1 MYICTYVCM
10 DECNFVYVSMYACM
24 RTYVNLCIC
33 ISYNTDKSALPDV
46 YMHDAR
52 RHTAPKGE
60 CGYIMQSTSA
70 CVA

>member
-1 MYICTYVCM
+1 
-10 DECNFVYVSMYACM
+10 MYACM
-24 RTYVNLCIC
+24 RTCMNLCIC

-52 RHTAPKGE
+52 RHTAPEGE